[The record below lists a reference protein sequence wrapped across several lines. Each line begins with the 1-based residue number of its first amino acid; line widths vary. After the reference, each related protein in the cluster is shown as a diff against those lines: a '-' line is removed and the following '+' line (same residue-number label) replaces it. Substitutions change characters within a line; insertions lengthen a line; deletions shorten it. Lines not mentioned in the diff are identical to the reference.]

1 MHRNNPT
8 MHRNKYKDSLRS
20 EISSPKFSGARCGRI
35 LHSPLSVSHHRPCG
49 LLFVL
54 LLSAVLVVAPAGTA
68 DAQSQPQESV
78 VAIADVHNAFDDFVA
93 ILQHTG
99 LVDKQNHWAAGKTTF
114 VQVGDLLDRGPKPRE
129 VMDLMMALEKEAP
142 QAGGHVIGLLGNHEM
157 MNIMGDLRYVIHM
170 NYASFADG
178 QSEARQKAAYEEYVK
193 WRSGHAAL
201 LQELPQPME
210 LTEAEWMARHP
221 AGFVEQREALGPK
234 GQYGAWLRGHDVV
247 VELGGVIFL
256 HGGIHPDLAN
266 MKLDAMNKRVHD
278 EIKNFDGLKQYLQDE
293 HLILPFFTL
302 QEIVNVLQAE
312 AIAEVK
318 SRVPASDERQ
328 AKVREFLK
336 FQEWLSVRVDGPLW
350 FRGYD
355 TWSDEEGA
363 PQMSK
368 VLQAYKATHVV
379 VGHTVQK
386 GGRIRPR
393 FGNEVF
399 LIDTGMLSSY
409 YHGGRASALEICS
422 DGKFVAVYL
431 DQQVTLLDSVGG
443 HGQGEG
449 GLPNVASAGRVCSA
463 TAAPQ

>member
-1 MHRNNPT
+1 MHGNKKDVLRNA
-8 MHRNKYKDSLRS
+8 M
-20 EISSPKFSGARCGRI
+20 SSRKFTGLSSRLGKM
-35 LHSPLSVSHHRPCG
+35 LHSPGSVSHHCPRCF
-49 LLFVL
+49 LLVL
-54 LLSAVLVVAPAGTA
+54 LLLSVLALAAPEEAPA
-68 DAQSQPQESV
+68 QLQEPV

-99 LVDKQNHWAAGKTTF
+99 LIDKQNHWAAGKTTF

-142 QAGGHVIGLLGNHEM
+142 QTGGRVVALLGNHEM
-157 MNIMGDLRYVIHM
+157 MNIMGDLRYVVPM
-170 NYASFADG
+170 NYASFADS
-178 QSEARQKAAYEEYVK
+178 QSEARQKAAYQEYVK
-193 WRSGHAAL
+193 WRGEHAAL
-201 LQELPQPME
+201 LPELPQPVE

-221 AGFVEQREALGPK
+221 LGFVEQREALGPK
-234 GQYGAWLRGHDVV
+234 GEYGAWLRGHDAV
-247 VELGGVIFL
+247 VEIGGVVFL

-266 MKLDAMNKRVHD
+266 TKLDAMNKRVRD
-278 EIKNFDGLKQYLQDE
+278 EIKGFDALKQYLQNE

-302 QEIVNVLQAE
+302 QEIANVLQAE
-312 AIAEVK
+312 VIAELK
-318 SRVPASDERQ
+318 SRVPATDERQ
-328 AKVREFLK
+328 AKIREFLK

-363 PQMSK
+363 SPMSK

-409 YHGGRASALEICS
+409 YHGGRASALEICG
-422 DGKFVAVYL
+422 DGKFIGVYL
-431 DQQVTLLDSVGG
+431 DQQVALLDSVSG

-449 GLPNVASAGRVCSA
+449 SLTNVAPVSRVCSA